1 MADDSYQG
9 VIHREQGGLREVVP
23 SGGSLDVESGGEID
37 IESGGALKIAGIQ
50 VTASA
55 AELNKSDGVP
65 ATAYQVV
72 AEEVTF
78 TETTGAGTYTGS
90 VNVPAGATIIDIK
103 VRSTALWDTATSAT
117 MKVGDAADDDGWFT
131 GINLKATDLLVGEEI
146 NFVQTGGKEGAY
158 LNTTTGARS
167 AAYNAAAVVIS
178 GIVTTVGASGSAGR
192 TRMVVIYAVPT
203 AVAATKA

>member
-1 MADDSYQG
+1 MANRLTKGQALA
-9 VIHREQGGLREVVP
+9 GLVNTTT
-23 SGGSLDVESGGEID
+23 
-37 IESGGALKIAGIQ
+37 LKLNNAE

-55 AELNKSDGVP
+55 AELNKCDNIA

-90 VNVPAGATIIDIK
+90 VTVPAGATIIDIK
-103 VRSTALWDTATSAT
+103 IISTALWTAASSAT
-117 MKVGDAADDDGWFT
+117 MKVGDVADDDGWFT

-158 LNTTTGARS
+158 LNLTTGARS
-167 AAYNAAAVVIS
+167 AAYSASARVVS

-192 TRMVVIYAVPT
+192 SRMLVIYVLPT
-203 AVAATKA
+203 ASATTKA

>member
-1 MADDSYQG
+1 MANRVTKG
-9 VIHREQGGLREVVP
+9 MALAGGLNASVFK
-23 SGGSLDVESGGEID
+23 LNNVE
-37 IESGGALKIAGIQ
+37 

-55 AELNKSDGVP
+55 AELNKCDGIA

-72 AEEVTF
+72 TEEVTF

-90 VNVPAGATIIDIK
+90 ITVPAGATIIDIK
-103 VRSTALWDTATSAT
+103 IRSTALWTAATSAT

-131 GINLKATDLLVGEEI
+131 GIDMKATDLLVGEEI

-158 LNTTTGARS
+158 LSLTTGARTTAYS
-167 AAYNAAAVVIS
+167 ASARVVS
-178 GIVTTVGASGSAGR
+178 GIVTTVGASGNAGR
-192 TRMVVIYAVPT
+192 TRMMVIYALPT